1 MRRRIVNMK
10 QLDHERRIRTYT
22 LHNTADQ
29 FIVQIS
35 YQFMGWIFRRAKNW
49 QKCKYGITV
58 AKEIIQIKSQNV
70 CVRVGRAKN
79 TKYVSSIMKIFTIF
93 GVSTIY
99 KKISSIRLILYI
111 SKYLISSTVLHV
123 YCAFVVQ

>member
-1 MRRRIVNMK
+1 
-10 QLDHERRIRTYT
+10 
-22 LHNTADQ
+22 
-29 FIVQIS
+29 
-35 YQFMGWIFRRAKNW
+35 MGWIFRRAKNW